1 MFGALSRLRRLWW
14 RFWWGP
20 VDARP
25 LAAVR
30 IAMALAAICLHLDW
44 WTNLETLLARD
55 GMPRLVVDLPAGR
68 GLTVFALPWATGT
81 GAHLLHALT
90 LLPLLGLLVGWKSR
104 WMAMLSW
111 LVVVGWYQR
120 VPGASSGGD
129 RLLRF
134 ALFYLA
140 LGQCGA
146 VWSLDARSRATPMVP
161 GLPLRLIQLQWT
173 AMYLLSG
180 LAKASGSR
188 WIDGTALH
196 YAMSNLTFA
205 RAPELLA
212 SITSSPTLVPVLKV
226 ATWSVLAWEL
236 AFPLLV
242 VLRRG
247 RWLALSAGL
256 LIHLGIGLTMSVGP
270 FTAISVLGYLAFLD
284 RSRPGEPTQQASSI
298 GEITVPCTT
307 LPARAHQP

>member
-1 MFGALSRLRRLWW
+1 MSGALSRARAWWW
-14 RFWWGP
+14 RLWWGP

-30 IAMALAAICLHLDW
+30 IAMALAAICLHLTW
-44 WTNLETLLARD
+44 WADLETLLARD
-55 GMPRLVVDLPAGR
+55 GIARLVVDLPAGR
-68 GLTVFALPWATGT
+68 GLTVFALPWAKGT

-104 WMAMLSW
+104 WMALLSW

-120 VPGASSGGD
+120 IPGASTGGD

-134 ALFYLA
+134 ALFYLS
-140 LGQCGA
+140 LGSCGA
-146 VWSLDARSRATPMVP
+146 VWSVDARARATSTLAHPAP
-161 GLPLRLIQLQWT
+161 QIPALPLRLIQVQWA
-173 AMYLLSG
+173 AMYLMSG

-188 WIDGTALH
+188 WLDGTALH

-205 RAPELLA
+205 RAPELMAVL
-212 SITSSPTLVPVLKV
+212 TSTPALVPVLKV

-242 VLRRG
+242 TLRRG
-247 RWLALSAGL
+247 RWFALSVGI

-270 FTAISVLGYLAFLD
+270 FTVITVLGYLAFLD
-284 RSRPGEPTQQASSI
+284 RSQAGRPTPQMS
-298 GEITVPCTT
+298 
-307 LPARAHQP
+307 